1 MMIRFYGAKNMS
13 RVTTNQVDQAPSKPV
28 LLRKLVS
35 ASMVA
40 SALIMTGCASHQKDH
55 FTVGSVPSD
64 YRTKHPIVVA
74 QDEMTEDLIVT
85 SKMRNM
91 SLRHRNLVV
100 AFLGRYKKSGAKTV
114 RVILPAG
121 SHNEA
126 AARAVGRDVIT
137 LMKEERLSANQ
148 IAVSRYHAANHGDS
162 ATIRLSF
169 QSIVASVHSECGQ
182 WTDDLVH
189 TPENRN
195 YENFGCATQNNL
207 AEMIANPQDL
217 IGPRGQSEIDAE
229 RRGTVIQDW
238 RENGTAA
245 LPSLL

>member
-1 MMIRFYGAKNMS
+1 MS
-13 RVTTNQVDQAPSKPV
+13 RVTTNVVGKTPGKPM
-28 LLRKLVS
+28 LFRKLAS
-35 ASMVA
+35 ATMIA
-40 SALIMTGCASHQKDH
+40 SALAVTGCASYQKDH

-64 YRTKHPIVVA
+64 YRTKHPIVVQ

-91 SLRHRNLVV
+91 SLRHRNQVI
-100 AFLGRYKKSGAKTV
+100 AFIARFRNSGAKNI
-114 RVILPAG
+114 RIILPAG

-126 AARAVGRDVIT
+126 AARKVGHDVVA
-137 LMKEERLSANQ
+137 LMKEERMSANQ

-169 QSIVASVHSECGQ
+169 QSTVAKVHSECGQ
-182 WTDDLVH
+182 WTEDLVH
-189 TPENRN
+189 TPENKN

-229 RRGTVIQDW
+229 RRGTVIETW
-238 RENGTAA
+238 RAEGTAP

>member
-1 MMIRFYGAKNMS
+1 MLFRNLA
-13 RVTTNQVDQAPSKPV
+13 T
-28 LLRKLVS
+28 VS
-35 ASMVA
+35 LIA
-40 SALIMTGCASHQKDH
+40 SALAITGCASYQKDH

-91 SLRHRNLVV
+91 SLRHRNQVV
-100 AFLGRYKKSGAKTV
+100 AFIGRFKKSGAKTI
-114 RVILPAG
+114 RIILPAG

-126 AARAVGRDVIT
+126 AARQVGHDVIA
-137 LMKEERLSANQ
+137 LMKEERMSANQ
-148 IAVSRYHAANHGDS
+148 ISVSRYHAANHGDA
-162 ATIRLSF
+162 ATVRLSF
-169 QSIVASVHSECGQ
+169 QSTVASVHSECGQ
-182 WTDDLVH
+182 WTEDLVR
-189 TPENRN
+189 TPENKN
-195 YENFGCATQNNL
+195 YQNFGCATQNNL

-229 RRGTVIQDW
+229 RRGTVIETW
-238 RENGTAA
+238 RSEGTAA